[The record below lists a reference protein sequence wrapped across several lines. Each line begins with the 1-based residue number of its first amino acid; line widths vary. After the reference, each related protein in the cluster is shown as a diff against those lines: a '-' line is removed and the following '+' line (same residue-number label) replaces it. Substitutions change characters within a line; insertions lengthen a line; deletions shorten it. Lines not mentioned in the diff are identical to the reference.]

1 MKINIKINSKKNAPS
16 RLSLLIIIISVLS
29 IFITLTFLPK
39 EKPRVKEKEESS
51 PPQSAVESPPLIG
64 NKEIIQK
71 GKTLSD
77 ILSSHGF
84 SPAEIHKLILDVKPI
99 YDLAKIKAGK
109 ELRIYSSVH
118 GDINSIEYN
127 IDGEKFLS
135 IQITEEAYKAEI
147 KKFPFEIKIRMV
159 CGVIENNLMSAVTG
173 KNEKDLLAISLAN
186 MFGWDIDFY
195 ADLRHGDSF
204 KIMFEK
210 KYLYG
215 RFVAYGKILAAEFVN
230 HGKIFQAFRYTYP
243 DTKEWDYFDF
253 KGNSLRK
260 QFLKSPLQSA
270 RITSRFSL
278 RRMHPILKVYR
289 PHYGVDY
296 AAPIGTQVQATAD
309 GTVTFTGR
317 NGGAGRMIKIRH
329 KNAYETLYLHLRNFA
344 KGIKKGAKVKEGQ
357 FIARVGSSGES
368 TGPHLDYRIK
378 HQGKHINPLTFNPKP
393 IKPLRTEYL
402 KDFQKKAKSYLFL
415 FNLPSIPVCVF
426 P

>member
-1 MKINIKINSKKNAPS
+1 MKINIRIHSKKNAPS
-16 RLSLLIIIISVLS
+16 GFSLFIIIISVLS

-39 EKPRVKEKEESS
+39 EKSQVKEKEESS
-51 PPQSAVESPPLIG
+51 PPQAAFEPSPLIE

-84 SPAEIHKLILDVKPI
+84 SPAEIHKLRQGVKHV

-109 ELRIYSSVH
+109 ELRIYSTAH
-118 GDINSIEYN
+118 GDIDSLEYD
-127 IDGEKFLS
+127 IDGESFLS
-135 IQITEEAYKAEI
+135 IRITEEAYKAEI
-147 KKFPFEIKIRMV
+147 KKFPFEIKTRMV
-159 CGVIENNLMSAVTG
+159 SGVIENNLMSAVE
-173 KNEKDLLAISLAN
+173 KENEKDLLAISLAN

-195 ADLRHGDSF
+195 ADLREGDSF
-204 KIMFEK
+204 KIIFEK

-215 RFVAYGKILAAEFVN
+215 SFVGYGNILAAEFVN
-230 HGKIFQAFRYTYP
+230 QGKIFQAFRYIYS

-270 RITSRFSL
+270 RITSRFSF
-278 RRMHPILKVYR
+278 RRLHPVLKVYR

-296 AAPIGTQVQATAD
+296 AAPVGTPVQVTAD
-309 GTVTFTGR
+309 GIVTFTGW

-329 KNAYETLYLHLRNFA
+329 KNAYETMYLHLKSFA
-344 KGIKKGAKVKEGQ
+344 GGIKKGVKVKEGQ
-357 FIARVGSSGES
+357 FIGRVGSSGES

-378 HQGKHINPLTFNPKP
+378 HQGKYINPLAFNPKP
-393 IKPLRTEYL
+393 VKPLRAEYL
-402 KDFQKKAKSYLFL
+402 KDFQKKTECYLSL
-415 FNLPSIPVCVF
+415 FNLHLIPVCIF